1 MCATLQFPRL
11 LIPLQ
16 LSRTISSDV
25 NPALATHTCRPIST
39 LRDPQITT
47 QVLRTPILS
56 QSDTSFFRELLRF
69 LSSFHSLRLGPIGSG
84 GGLLALR
91 SSSFGLGLGAGS
103 IAFRTAGLGLCTC
116 AARRGGISLCSSDQ
130 VGNPCRGL
138 GGLGCCCA
146 RGGGAVFPAFAAE
159 FQAVAA
165 DAATCA
171 AESEASDGKL
181 SALYCGGVGF

>member
-1 MCATLQFPRL
+1 MIDADLRRTVLTWIAEDPDAATQATL
-11 LIPLQ
+11 
-16 LSRTISSDV
+16 T
-25 NPALATHTCRPIST
+25 
-39 LRDPQITT
+39 
-47 QVLRTPILS
+47 
-56 QSDTSFFRELLRF
+56 E
-69 LSSFHSLRLGPIGSG
+69 
-84 GGLLALR
+84 LLALSDAGDQAATEEIR
-91 SSSFGLGLGAGS
+91 SAFAGPLTFG
-103 IAFRTAGLGLCTC
+103 TAGLGLCTC

-181 SALYCGGVGF
+181 SALYFGGGGFLESIL